1 MRRDS
6 VAINPGGRQGPQGT
20 QPFAKAACHS
30 RKMFDYQERE
40 WMVEWRSITTKSGDG
55 DERDGRVRFRWI
67 GGEDCTVALMF
78 AWPKVE

>member
-1 MRRDS
+1 
-6 VAINPGGRQGPQGT
+6 
-20 QPFAKAACHS
+20 
-30 RKMFDYQERE
+30 
-40 WMVEWRSITTKSGDG
+40 MVEWRSITTKSGDG